1 MLSSL
6 WSYHHHNVNRIMN
19 HIMLHVVL
27 LHTQHNN
34 IASYYDSLTT
44 DIMNL
49 IKLYSIYQS
58 NQLILQS
65 DICIHISVR
74 SVTRQLKH

>member
-6 WSYHHHNVNRIMN
+6 WSYHRHNVNRIMS
-19 HIMLHVVL
+19 HIMLHK
-27 LHTQHNN
+27 N
-34 IASYYDSLTT
+34 IASFYDSLTT